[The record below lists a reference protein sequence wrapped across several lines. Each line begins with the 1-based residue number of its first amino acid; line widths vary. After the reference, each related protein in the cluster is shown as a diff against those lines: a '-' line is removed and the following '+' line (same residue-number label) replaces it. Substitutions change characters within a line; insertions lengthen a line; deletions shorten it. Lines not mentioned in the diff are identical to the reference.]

1 MIRPRGL
8 WPVTI
13 LLSAAG
19 IGVLAFAGLES
30 PIRAVIALWF
40 LFVCP
45 GMAFVRLLRIEDAL
59 TELTLAVALS
69 LALDGLV
76 AGTMLYAGMW
86 SPQWGLALLI
96 CMSAAGA
103 ALQVFSGRSRCVSG
117 VPRDRSGRECHDDRY
132 RTVVGH
138 PALVPHNG
146 AAPPLAPVAVPPHPV
161 VPQVG
166 QPTVALALPTTSAE
180 PANHQQPGP
189 ASEHALEQRASVT
202 IGTEASTAA
211 PISSPIHRRWMC
223 RGGSRTLLTGGIL
236 LAIAVLGAWAMRE
249 WARPCRSLSPQGP
262 TRARPRAGVIRF
274 PPSWR

>member
-1 MIRPRGL
+1 L

-103 ALQVFSGRSRCVSG
+103 ALQIFTGRSTCVSG
-117 VPRDRSGRECHDDRY
+117 VPRDRSARECHDDRY

-146 AAPPLAPVAVPPHPV
+146 AAPTLAPVAVPPDPV

-166 QPTVALALPTTSAE
+166 KPTVALALPTTSAE
-180 PANHQQPGP
+180 PANHQQPG
-189 ASEHALEQRASVT
+189 QRA
-202 IGTEASTAA
+202 
-211 PISSPIHRRWMC
+211 C
-223 RGGSRTLLTGGIL
+223 
-236 LAIAVLGAWAMRE
+236 LGATGKCHDRN
-249 WARPCRSLSPQGP
+249 RGIDRSANLFADTPSVDVPQGSAP
-262 TRARPRAGVIRF
+262 TSHGRDPLGNCCAGGDVL
-274 PPSWR
+274 